1 MEAQGKFYVK
11 DFEAISLD
19 GVAELMSELHVA
31 GYDVDEM
38 EDARAVVRTSRVGST
53 STLPV
58 FVKSDN
64 AFAEHLY

>member
-38 EDARAVVRTSRVGST
+38 EDARRWCGLRG
-53 STLPV
+53 
-58 FVKSDN
+58 
-64 AFAEHLY
+64 